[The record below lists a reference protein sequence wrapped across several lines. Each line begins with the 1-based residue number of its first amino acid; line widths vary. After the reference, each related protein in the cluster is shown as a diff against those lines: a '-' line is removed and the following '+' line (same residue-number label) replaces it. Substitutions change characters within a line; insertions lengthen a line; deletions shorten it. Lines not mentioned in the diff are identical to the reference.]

1 MGLFGAI
8 GSAIGGSKGKG
19 SLSDFMKQFT
29 SQNNSSGNKPVDDS
43 HTHSNSS
50 QRRDDAMQKR
60 SGGRPETQQPV
71 PIVQPNNMANN
82 NYTNPN
88 TQRVGADLFK
98 GEALASQT
106 AQRRMM
112 GSNPTPLPGEE
123 SGGMG
128 DNQLQAPLMQQKL
141 SKKQTV
147 KNDPK
152 LEKGTDASYGISGY
166 VNTEKEYKQALQEKN
181 HPNIYKSPVMQTDF
195 PHAKPGTKYNYKKGD
210 LMDETD
216 HEESEYKSTNEGKI
230 KGTRYNTEN
239 VSDIQEDNKGQF
251 MTTLGDDESY
261 DPDSPRPTS
270 SRVTSYDQGRNAVRD
285 TLRPAKGKQFVSS
298 WKLNK

>member
-106 AQRRMM
+106 AQRRMT

-128 DNQLQAPLMQQKL
+128 DNQLEAPL
-141 SKKQTV
+141 
-147 KNDPK
+147 
-152 LEKGTDASYGISGY
+152 
-166 VNTEKEYKQALQEKN
+166 
-181 HPNIYKSPVMQTDF
+181 MQTDF
-195 PHAKPGTKYNYKKGD
+195 PHSDPNKGRKYVVNKEKRGTSKDTLYLPKDAFVSKSGYVDDEEYEQLATKASKDGTYNY
-210 LMDETD
+210 
-216 HEESEYKSTNEGKI
+216 EGGAFDWRKL
-230 KGTRYNTEN
+230 
-239 VSDIQEDNKGQF
+239 ED
-251 MTTLGDDESY
+251 
-261 DPDSPRPTS
+261 
-270 SRVTSYDQGRNAVRD
+270 
-285 TLRPAKGKQFVSS
+285 KGKVKF
-298 WKLNK
+298 KN

>member
-88 TQRVGADLFK
+88 TQRIGADLFK

-106 AQRRMM
+106 AQRRMT

-128 DNQLQAPLMQQKL
+128 DNQLEAPL
-141 SKKQTV
+141 
-147 KNDPK
+147 
-152 LEKGTDASYGISGY
+152 
-166 VNTEKEYKQALQEKN
+166 
-181 HPNIYKSPVMQTDF
+181 MQTDF
-195 PHAKPGTKYNYKKGD
+195 PHSDPNKGRKYVVNKEKRGTSKDTLYLPKDAFVSKSGYVDDEEYEQLATKASKDGTYNY
-210 LMDETD
+210 
-216 HEESEYKSTNEGKI
+216 EGGAFDWRKL
-230 KGTRYNTEN
+230 
-239 VSDIQEDNKGQF
+239 ED
-251 MTTLGDDESY
+251 
-261 DPDSPRPTS
+261 
-270 SRVTSYDQGRNAVRD
+270 
-285 TLRPAKGKQFVSS
+285 KGKV
-298 WKLNK
+298 KYKK

>member
-29 SQNNSSGNKPVDDS
+29 SQNNSSGNKPVDNS
-43 HTHSNSS
+43 HSHSNDSS
-50 QRRDDAMQKR
+50 TQQR

-106 AQRRMM
+106 AQRRMT

-128 DNQLQAPLMQQKL
+128 DNQLEAPL
-141 SKKQTV
+141 
-147 KNDPK
+147 
-152 LEKGTDASYGISGY
+152 
-166 VNTEKEYKQALQEKN
+166 
-181 HPNIYKSPVMQTDF
+181 MQTDF
-195 PHAKPGTKYNYKKGD
+195 PHAKPGTKYNHVGVQNLQEKGFIFDDKKGPYVVN
-210 LMDETD
+210 
-216 HEESEYKSTNEGKI
+216 EELT
-230 KGTRYNTEN
+230 GT
-239 VSDIQEDNKGQF
+239 S
-251 MTTLGDDESY
+251 
-261 DPDSPRPTS
+261 
-270 SRVTSYDQGRNAVRD
+270 RD
-285 TLRPAKGKQFVSS
+285 TLRLPKNVWRSPK
-298 WKLNK
+298 NKPYNSGNLIDDGEYMELANKVNKK

>member
-29 SQNNSSGNKPVDDS
+29 SQNNSSGNKPVDNS
-43 HTHSNSS
+43 HSHSNDSS
-50 QRRDDAMQKR
+50 TQQR

-106 AQRRMM
+106 AQRRMT

-128 DNQLQAPLMQQKL
+128 DNQLEAPLMQQKL

-152 LEKGTDASYGISGY
+152 LEEGTDASYGISGY
-166 VNTEKEYKQALQEKN
+166 VNTEEEYKQALQEKN
-181 HPNIYKSPVMQTDF
+181 HPNIYKSPVMQTNF
-195 PHAKPGTKYNYKKGD
+195 PHTKTENKYNFVGVQGLEDKGQVKSDKKGN
-210 LMDETD
+210 
-216 HEESEYKSTNEGKI
+216 Y
-230 KGTRYNTEN
+230 
-239 VSDIQEDNKGQF
+239 VVNKEK
-251 MTTLGDDESY
+251 LGD
-261 DPDSPRPTS
+261 
-270 SRVTSYDQGRNAVRD
+270 GRD
-285 TLRPAKGKQFVSS
+285 TLRLSKNV
-298 WKLNK
+298 WKSPTDGLMIDDVDYRQIADKINKK

>member
-19 SLSDFMKQFT
+19 SLSDFMKQFA
-29 SQNNSSGNKPVDDS
+29 SQNNSSGNKPVDNS
-43 HTHSNSS
+43 HSHSNDSS
-50 QRRDDAMQKR
+50 TQQR

-106 AQRRMM
+106 AQRRMT

-128 DNQLQAPLMQQKL
+128 DNQLEAPL
-141 SKKQTV
+141 
-147 KNDPK
+147 
-152 LEKGTDASYGISGY
+152 
-166 VNTEKEYKQALQEKN
+166 
-181 HPNIYKSPVMQTDF
+181 MQTDF
-195 PHAKPGTKYNYKKGD
+195 PHAKPGTKYNHVGVQNLQEKGFIFDDKKGPYVVN
-210 LMDETD
+210 
-216 HEESEYKSTNEGKI
+216 EELT
-230 KGTRYNTEN
+230 GT
-239 VSDIQEDNKGQF
+239 S
-251 MTTLGDDESY
+251 
-261 DPDSPRPTS
+261 
-270 SRVTSYDQGRNAVRD
+270 RD
-285 TLRPAKGKQFVSS
+285 TLRLPKNVWRSPK
-298 WKLNK
+298 NKPYNSGNLIDDGEYMELANKVNKK

>member
-29 SQNNSSGNKPVDDS
+29 SQNNSSGNKPVDNS
-43 HTHSNSS
+43 HSHSNDSS
-50 QRRDDAMQKR
+50 TQQR

-106 AQRRMM
+106 AQRRMT

-123 SGGMG
+123 SGGVG
-128 DNQLQAPLMQQKL
+128 DNQLEAPL
-141 SKKQTV
+141 
-147 KNDPK
+147 
-152 LEKGTDASYGISGY
+152 
-166 VNTEKEYKQALQEKN
+166 
-181 HPNIYKSPVMQTDF
+181 MQTDF
-195 PHAKPGTKYNYKKGD
+195 PHSDPNKGRKYVVNKEKRGTSKDTLYLPKDAFVSKSGYVDDEEYEQLATKASKDGTYNY
-210 LMDETD
+210 
-216 HEESEYKSTNEGKI
+216 EGGAFDWRKL
-230 KGTRYNTEN
+230 
-239 VSDIQEDNKGQF
+239 ED
-251 MTTLGDDESY
+251 
-261 DPDSPRPTS
+261 
-270 SRVTSYDQGRNAVRD
+270 
-285 TLRPAKGKQFVSS
+285 KGKV
-298 WKLNK
+298 KYKK

>member
-29 SQNNSSGNKPVDDS
+29 SQNNSSGNKPVDNS
-43 HTHSNSS
+43 HSHSNDSS
-50 QRRDDAMQKR
+50 TQQR

-106 AQRRMM
+106 AQRRMT

-128 DNQLQAPLMQQKL
+128 DNQLEAPL
-141 SKKQTV
+141 
-147 KNDPK
+147 
-152 LEKGTDASYGISGY
+152 
-166 VNTEKEYKQALQEKN
+166 
-181 HPNIYKSPVMQTDF
+181 MQTDF
-195 PHAKPGTKYNYKKGD
+195 PHSDPNKGRKYVVNKEKRGTSKDTLYLPKDAFVSKSGYVDDEEYEQLATKASKDGTYNY
-210 LMDETD
+210 
-216 HEESEYKSTNEGKI
+216 EGGAFDWRKL
-230 KGTRYNTEN
+230 
-239 VSDIQEDNKGQF
+239 ED
-251 MTTLGDDESY
+251 
-261 DPDSPRPTS
+261 
-270 SRVTSYDQGRNAVRD
+270 
-285 TLRPAKGKQFVSS
+285 KGKVKF
-298 WKLNK
+298 KN

>member
-29 SQNNSSGNKPVDDS
+29 SQNNSSGNKPVDNS
-43 HTHSNSS
+43 HSHSNDSS
-50 QRRDDAMQKR
+50 TQQR

-106 AQRRMM
+106 AQRRMT

-128 DNQLQAPLMQQKL
+128 DNQLEAPLMQ
-141 SKKQTV
+141 T
-147 KNDPK
+147 N
-152 LEKGTDASYGISGY
+152 
-166 VNTEKEYKQALQEKN
+166 
-181 HPNIYKSPVMQTDF
+181 F
-195 PHAKPGTKYNYKKGD
+195 PHPDPNKDRPYVVNERPGVWQPGTED
-210 LMDETD
+210 RSRDTLFLP
-216 HEESEYKSTNEGKI
+216 KSF
-230 KGTRYNTEN
+230 
-239 VSDIQEDNKGQF
+239 KGQKGK
-251 MTTLGDDESY
+251 MIDEDDYIDNSKINKDEY
-261 DPDSPRPTS
+261 FQVGVQDLE
-270 SRVTSYDQGRNAVRD
+270 DQGRIKIR
-285 TLRPAKGKQFVSS
+285 K
-298 WKLNK
+298 

>member
-8 GSAIGGSKGKG
+8 GAALGGSKGRN
-19 SLSDFMKQFT
+19 SLSDFMKQIT
-29 SQNNSSGNKPVDDS
+29 PKNNTAAGKPVDNS
-43 HTHSNSS
+43 HSHSNDSS
-50 QRRDDAMQKR
+50 TQQR
-60 SGGRPETQQPV
+60 SGGRPEMQQPI

-82 NYTNPN
+82 NYTNSN

-98 GEALASQT
+98 GEALANQT
-106 AQRRMM
+106 AQRRMT

-128 DNQLQAPLMQQKL
+128 DNQLEAPLMQQKL

-195 PHAKPGTKYNYKKGD
+195 PHSDPNKGRKYVVNKEKRGTSKDTLYLPKDAFVSKSGYVDDEEYEQLATKASKDGTYNY
-210 LMDETD
+210 
-216 HEESEYKSTNEGKI
+216 EGGAFDWRKL
-230 KGTRYNTEN
+230 
-239 VSDIQEDNKGQF
+239 ED
-251 MTTLGDDESY
+251 
-261 DPDSPRPTS
+261 
-270 SRVTSYDQGRNAVRD
+270 
-285 TLRPAKGKQFVSS
+285 KGKVKF
-298 WKLNK
+298 KN

>member
-29 SQNNSSGNKPVDDS
+29 SQNNSSGNKPVDNS
-43 HTHSNSS
+43 HSHSNDSS
-50 QRRDDAMQKR
+50 TQQR

-106 AQRRMM
+106 AQRRMT

-128 DNQLQAPLMQQKL
+128 DNQLEAPLMQ
-141 SKKQTV
+141 T
-147 KNDPK
+147 N
-152 LEKGTDASYGISGY
+152 
-166 VNTEKEYKQALQEKN
+166 
-181 HPNIYKSPVMQTDF
+181 F
-195 PHAKPGTKYNYKKGD
+195 PHPDPNKDRPYVVNERPGVWQPGTEDRSRDTLFLPKSFKGQKGK
-210 LMDETD
+210 MIDED
-216 HEESEYKSTNEGKI
+216 DYIDNSKINLDDYYQVGVQNLEDKGKI
-230 KGTRYNTEN
+230 KIR
-239 VSDIQEDNKGQF
+239 Q
-251 MTTLGDDESY
+251 
-261 DPDSPRPTS
+261 
-270 SRVTSYDQGRNAVRD
+270 
-285 TLRPAKGKQFVSS
+285 
-298 WKLNK
+298 

>member
-106 AQRRMM
+106 AQRRMT

-128 DNQLQAPLMQQKL
+128 DNQLEAPL
-141 SKKQTV
+141 
-147 KNDPK
+147 
-152 LEKGTDASYGISGY
+152 
-166 VNTEKEYKQALQEKN
+166 
-181 HPNIYKSPVMQTDF
+181 MQTDF
-195 PHAKPGTKYNYKKGD
+195 PHSDPNKGRKYVVNKEKRGTSKDTLYLPKDAFVSKSGYVDDEEYEQLATKASKDGTYNY
-210 LMDETD
+210 
-216 HEESEYKSTNEGKI
+216 EGGAFDWRKL
-230 KGTRYNTEN
+230 
-239 VSDIQEDNKGQF
+239 ED
-251 MTTLGDDESY
+251 
-261 DPDSPRPTS
+261 
-270 SRVTSYDQGRNAVRD
+270 
-285 TLRPAKGKQFVSS
+285 KGKV
-298 WKLNK
+298 KYKK

>member
-8 GSAIGGSKGKG
+8 GAAIGGSKGKG

-29 SQNNSSGNKPVDDS
+29 SQNNSSGNKPVDNS
-43 HTHSNSS
+43 HSHSNDSS
-50 QRRDDAMQKR
+50 TQQR

-106 AQRRMM
+106 AQRRMT

-128 DNQLQAPLMQQKL
+128 DNQLEAPL
-141 SKKQTV
+141 
-147 KNDPK
+147 
-152 LEKGTDASYGISGY
+152 
-166 VNTEKEYKQALQEKN
+166 
-181 HPNIYKSPVMQTDF
+181 MQTDF
-195 PHAKPGTKYNYKKGD
+195 PHSDPNKGRKYVVNKEKRGTSKDTLYLPKDAFVSKSGYVDDEEYEQLATKASKDGTYNY
-210 LMDETD
+210 
-216 HEESEYKSTNEGKI
+216 EGGAFDWRKL
-230 KGTRYNTEN
+230 
-239 VSDIQEDNKGQF
+239 ED
-251 MTTLGDDESY
+251 
-261 DPDSPRPTS
+261 
-270 SRVTSYDQGRNAVRD
+270 
-285 TLRPAKGKQFVSS
+285 KGKV
-298 WKLNK
+298 KYKK

>member
-29 SQNNSSGNKPVDDS
+29 SQNNSSGNKPVDNS
-43 HTHSNSS
+43 HSHSNDSS
-50 QRRDDAMQKR
+50 TQQR

-106 AQRRMM
+106 AQRRMT

-128 DNQLQAPLMQQKL
+128 DNQLEAPL
-141 SKKQTV
+141 
-147 KNDPK
+147 
-152 LEKGTDASYGISGY
+152 
-166 VNTEKEYKQALQEKN
+166 
-181 HPNIYKSPVMQTDF
+181 MQTDF
-195 PHAKPGTKYNYKKGD
+195 PHSDPNKGRKYVVNKEKRGTSKDTLYLPKDAFVSKSGYVDDEEYEQLATKASKDGTYNY
-210 LMDETD
+210 
-216 HEESEYKSTNEGKI
+216 EGGAFDWRKL
-230 KGTRYNTEN
+230 
-239 VSDIQEDNKGQF
+239 ED
-251 MTTLGDDESY
+251 
-261 DPDSPRPTS
+261 
-270 SRVTSYDQGRNAVRD
+270 
-285 TLRPAKGKQFVSS
+285 KGKV
-298 WKLNK
+298 KYKK

>member
-19 SLSDFMKQFT
+19 SLSDFMKQFA
-29 SQNNSSGNKPVDDS
+29 SQNNSSGNKPVDNS
-43 HTHSNSS
+43 HSHSNDSS
-50 QRRDDAMQKR
+50 TQQR

-98 GEALASQT
+98 GEALANQT
-106 AQRRMM
+106 AQRRMT

-128 DNQLQAPLMQQKL
+128 DNQLEATL
-141 SKKQTV
+141 
-147 KNDPK
+147 
-152 LEKGTDASYGISGY
+152 
-166 VNTEKEYKQALQEKN
+166 
-181 HPNIYKSPVMQTDF
+181 MQTDF

-216 HEESEYKSTNEGKI
+216 HEENEYKSTNEGKI

-251 MTTLGDDESY
+251 MTTLGDNESY